1 MPLSSMTGFARI
13 EGDRADAR
21 WSWEL
26 KSVNGRGIEAR
37 FRLPP
42 GYEFLEQDLRKIL
55 SETFSRGS
63 FSALL
68 SIKGAA
74 VDGAFVVNR
83 AALESAL
90 KLIEEIRL
98 RIDCDRP
105 RPEGVLALRGVIE
118 QESALD
124 DDDARSE
131 LAAALRESFREAA
144 RALASARGRE
154 GETLVGL
161 IEGQLNDVDRLALE
175 ARASAEAAPEA
186 IKARIAAQLSELLAG
201 AVPPERVEEEAAL
214 MAVRA
219 DVREELD
226 RLRAHAAAARSLIA
240 RGGAVGRK
248 LDFLTQELNR
258 EANTLCSKAQGMAL
272 KRIGLD
278 LKTAVDQ
285 MREQIQNV
293 E

>member
-1 MPLSSMTGFARI
+1 MPLSSMTGFARVD
-13 EGDRADAR
+13 GDRVDAR
-21 WSWEL
+21 WTWEL

-42 GYEFLEQDLRKIL
+42 GYEFLEHDLRKIL

-63 FSALL
+63 FSAFL

-83 AALESAL
+83 AALDSAL

-98 RIDCDRP
+98 RIDCERP
-105 RPEGVLALRGVIE
+105 RPEGVLALRGVID

-124 DDDARSE
+124 DDDARAG
-131 LAAALRESFREAA
+131 LAAALKESFRAAA
-144 RALASARGRE
+144 RALAEVRGRE
-154 GETLVGL
+154 GETLVRL

-175 ARASAEAAPEA
+175 ARISADAAPDA

-201 AVPPERVEEEAAL
+201 AVPAERLQEEAAL
-214 MAVRA
+214 LAVKA

-226 RLRAHAAAARSLIA
+226 RLGAHAAAARSLLA
-240 RGGAVGRK
+240 VEGAVGRK